1 LLSPNFTPFPVLE
14 TERLILR
21 QLTAADAQRMYEI
34 RSNPSVMHFVP
45 RPLAQSAAEMVGW
58 IADINK
64 AGEENKSI
72 LWGITLKGDDRVH
85 GMICIKDLQLENDR
99 GELGYML
106 DEPMHRRG
114 IMRESIGAV
123 MDYGFKVLKLH
134 SMEAIIDPLNTA
146 SLGLI
151 QQCGFVKEAH
161 FRENFFY
168 KGEYL
173 DTTIWTS
180 WDPAH

>member
-1 LLSPNFTPFPVLE
+1 
-14 TERLILR
+14 
-21 QLTAADAQRMYEI
+21 MYEI

-45 RPLAQSAAEMVGW
+45 RPLAKSAPEMEGW
-58 IADINK
+58 IGDINK
-64 AGEENKSI
+64 AGRENKSI
-72 LWGITLKGDDRVH
+72 LWGITLKGDENVH

-114 IMRESIGAV
+114 IMREAIAAV
-123 MDYGFKVLKLH
+123 KDYGFNVLGLH
-134 SMEAIIDPLNTA
+134 TMEAIIDPLNTA

-151 QQCGFVKEAH
+151 AQCGFEKEAH

-168 KGEYL
+168 KGRFL
-173 DTTIWTS
+173 DTTIWTCRN
-180 WDPAH
+180 PAH